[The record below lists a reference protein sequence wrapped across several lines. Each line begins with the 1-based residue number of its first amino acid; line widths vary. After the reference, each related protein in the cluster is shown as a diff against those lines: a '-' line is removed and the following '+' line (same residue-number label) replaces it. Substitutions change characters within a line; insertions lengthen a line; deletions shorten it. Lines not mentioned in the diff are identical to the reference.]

1 MVSRKE
7 SWLGLNLRMKI
18 LVVDDNQEITD
29 VLSVFCESQE
39 IEVEA
44 INDSKKVLPA
54 IRKHDFDLMLLDIA
68 MPEFTGLDIINSL
81 KNDGLLDKMNVV
93 VFTASS
99 DNKLHEEIR
108 KSGVREILQKPCG
121 INDLE
126 ELIVRYKK

>member
-39 IEVEA
+39 IEIEA
-44 INDSKKVLPA
+44 INDSKKALPA

-81 KNDGLLDKMNVV
+81 KDD
-93 VFTASS
+93 
-99 DNKLHEEIR
+99 
-108 KSGVREILQKPCG
+108 
-121 INDLE
+121 
-126 ELIVRYKK
+126 